1 MEIVK
6 FYKWMALALLMLG
19 TMTSL
24 ATAGQVVTPDLRQWA
39 HNAIQ
44 HEKQLETISK
54 PHTIAVLYFQNLSG
68 QSRLDPYQKGLTVM
82 LISDLSRLGTFT
94 VIERA
99 ELQALVEELG
109 FGQTGLV
116 DPVGAPKVGRL
127 LQAENLIGGAFLED
141 PAKRMKIGADI
152 LKVHPSKTVAL
163 DKIAGDTAALLD
175 IEKKLLHQIVAALKI
190 ELTPQQQSALKIP
203 LSRYPAALL
212 ELFKGIDASDQG
224 LYGKAAEHYSR
235 ALKTDPDLELAKQSL
250 TELNTLGLLK
260 NASRKRRM
268 LRQMRE
274 QTSFSTTLNPPL
286 PLSRIPPP
294 AGVGTIQRRVDQS
307 PTGPPMLDGPID
319 ATSRTGDSQP
329 TSDTSTTA
337 H

>member
-1 MEIVK
+1 MEIVQI
-6 FYKWMALALLMLG
+6 YKRMALAAFMLG
-19 TMTSL
+19 TMTAL
-24 ATAGQVVTPDLRQWA
+24 AVAGQVVTPDLRQWA
-39 HNAIQ
+39 KNAIQ
-44 HEKQLETISK
+44 NEKQLETISK
-54 PHTIAVLYFQNLSG
+54 PHTIAVLYFQNMSG
-68 QSRLDPYQKGLTVM
+68 QPRLDPYQKGLTVM
-82 LISDLSRLGTFT
+82 LISDLSRLGSFT

-109 FGQTGLV
+109 LGQTGLV
-116 DPVGAPKVGRL
+116 EPAGAPKIGRL

-141 PAKRMKIGADI
+141 PTKRMNIGADI
-152 LKVHPSKTVAL
+152 LKVRPSKTIAL
-163 DKIAGDTAALLD
+163 DKITGDTAALLD

-190 ELTPQQQSALKIP
+190 KLTPQQESALDIP

-212 ELFKGIDASDQG
+212 ELFKGIDASDQEH
-224 LYGKAAEHYSR
+224 YSEAADHYSR

-250 TELNTLGLLK
+250 AELNSLGLLK
-260 NASRKRRM
+260 NVSRKRRM

-307 PTGPPMLDGPID
+307 PTGPPMVDTPIED
-319 ATSRTGDSQP
+319 TSRTADSQP
-329 TSDTSTTA
+329 TSDTGATVR
-337 H
+337 

>member
-6 FYKWMALALLMLG
+6 INKWMALALFMLG

-24 ATAGQVVTPDLRQWA
+24 AGAGQIVTPDLRQWA

-54 PHTIAVLYFQNLSG
+54 PNTVAVLYFQNLSG
-68 QSRLDPYQKGLTVM
+68 QPQLDPYQKGLTVM
-82 LISDLSRLGTFT
+82 LISDLARLGTFT

-116 DPVGAPKVGRL
+116 DPASAPKIGRL
-127 LQAENLIGGAFLED
+127 LQAENLIGGAIRQD
-141 PAKRMKIGADI
+141 PDKRMNIGADV
-152 LKVHPSKTVAL
+152 LKVRPAKTIAL
-163 DKIAGDTAALLD
+163 DQIAGDTSALLD
-175 IEKKLLHQIVAALKI
+175 IEKNLLHQIVAALKI
-190 ELTPQQQSALKIP
+190 ELTPQQESALKIP

-212 ELFKGIDASDQG
+212 ELFKGIDAGDHGRYSE
-224 LYGKAAEHYSR
+224 AAEHYSS
-235 ALKTDPDLELAKQSL
+235 ALKADPDFELAKQSL
-250 TELNTLGLLK
+250 SELNTLGLLK
-260 NASRKRRM
+260 NASRKHHM

-286 PLSRIPPP
+286 PLSRIPQP
-294 AGVGTIQRRVDQS
+294 AGVGTIQRRVEQS
-307 PTGPPMLDGPID
+307 PMRPPFVDGSTEGAAPTD
-319 ATSRTGDSQP
+319 ASQP
-329 TSDTSTTA
+329 TSDTGTSIR
-337 H
+337 